1 MPLHEM
7 SLSAWRVRLVLY
19 LVWVAAGASLA
30 GVDSLDGNWKST
42 VKFSLGL
49 VVAVVGAWRTFLDRS
64 TPSETHPAAPAATTT
79 TRKIP

>member
-1 MPLHEM
+1 MPPNEMPLN
-7 SLSAWRVRLVLY
+7 AWRLRLCLY

-42 VKFSLGL
+42 VKFTLGL

-64 TPSETHPAAPAATTT
+64 TPSETIPAITATNTNQK
-79 TRKIP
+79 KIQ